1 MHSHTTRTM
10 TRVGYALALIGF
22 FQVGAAVAPH
32 VADTLPFG
40 GWSAYALGWGIA
52 AVFDLTWATIGYSAI
67 RTHQQGN
74 HRATIVLTGVTGA
87 VIAASTVLLATV
99 GHQGPWSF
107 VPAVSALIIGI
118 SAALDHVLIDNETHE
133 KIREMRANSRA
144 ALALARARSQELST
158 AAETQTV
165 ESLAAG
171 RATIARK
178 SAESRA
184 LADMRIQGIRTQAT
198 AVAAIEKAMTE
209 HGEAAARFSDVL
221 AGQTTLLTQ
230 DTTAPETAP
239 ETALA
244 TAMTGPETTPA
255 RTLTVIRNGTE
266 LSEVDRRI
274 LDLIREG
281 KKAPEIAE
289 TLSIGVSTAYRK
301 ISQLRTA

>member
-1 MHSHTTRTM
+1 MNAHTTRTM
-10 TRVGYALALIGF
+10 TRVGYLLAIIGF

-74 HRATIVLTGVTGA
+74 HRATIVLASVTAA
-87 VIAASTVLLATV
+87 VIAASTAMLATV

-133 KIREMRANSRA
+133 TIREMRANSRA
-144 ALALARARSQELST
+144 ALALALAESRRDSLT
-158 AAETQTV
+158 AETETIRA
-165 ESLAAG
+165 LATG

-178 SAESRA
+178 TAESRI
-184 LADMRIQGIRTQAT
+184 LAEMRIQGIQTQAA
-198 AVAAIEKAMTE
+198 AVTEIEKTTRE
-209 HGEAAARFSDVL
+209 HGETAARFSEVL
-221 AGQTTLLTQ
+221 AGQPLIPPLAETLAETIP
-230 DTTAPETAP
+230 AEPER
-239 ETALA
+239 
-244 TAMTGPETTPA
+244 TPA
-255 RTLTVIRNGTE
+255 RSLTVISSGAD
-266 LSEVDRRI
+266 LSETDRKI
-274 LDLIREG
+274 LAMVREG

-289 TLSIGVSTAYRK
+289 TLSIGLSTTYRK

>member
-1 MHSHTTRTM
+1 MNAHTTRTM
-10 TRVGYALALIGF
+10 TRVGYILAMIGF

-74 HRATIVLTGVTGA
+74 HRATLVLASVTAA
-87 VIAASTVLLATV
+87 VIAASTAMLATV

-133 KIREMRANSRA
+133 TIREMRANSRA
-144 ALALARARSQELST
+144 ALALALAESRRDSLT
-158 AAETQTV
+158 AETETIRA
-165 ESLAAG
+165 LANG

-178 SAESRA
+178 TAEARI
-184 LADMRIQGIRTQAT
+184 LAEMRIQGIQTQAD
-198 AVAAIEKAMTE
+198 AVTAIETVQDK
-209 HGEAAARFSDVL
+209 HGETAARFSDVL
-221 AGQTTLLTQ
+221 AGQPPTLILPEIQ
-230 DTTAPETAP
+230 PETIP
-239 ETALA
+239 TE
-244 TAMTGPETTPA
+244 PETTPA
-255 RTLTVIRNGTE
+255 RNLTVISNGAD
-266 LSEVDRRI
+266 LSETDRRI
-274 LDLIREG
+274 LAMMREG

-289 TLSIGVSTAYRK
+289 TLDLGLSTAYRK

>member
-1 MHSHTTRTM
+1 MNAHTTRTM
-10 TRVGYALALIGF
+10 TRVGYILALIGF

-74 HRATIVLTGVTGA
+74 HRATVVLASVTAA
-87 VIAASTVLLATV
+87 VIAASTALLATV

-133 KIREMRANSRA
+133 TIREMRANSRA
-144 ALALARARSQELST
+144 ALALARARSQALSVD
-158 AAETQTV
+158 AETQTV
-165 ESLAAG
+165 ESLANG

-178 SAESRA
+178 TAESRI
-184 LADMRIQGIRTQAT
+184 LAEMRIQGIETQAA
-198 AVAAIEKAMTE
+198 AVTAIETVHEK
-209 HGEAAARFSDVL
+209 HGETAARFSDVL
-221 AGQTTLLTQ
+221 AGQAATLILP
-230 DTTAPETAP
+230 DRAPETIPA
-239 ETALA
+239 EN
-244 TAMTGPETTPA
+244 ETTPA
-255 RTLTVIRNGTE
+255 RALTVISNGVD
-266 LSEVDRRI
+266 LSETDRKI
-274 LDLIREG
+274 LAMVREG

-289 TLSIGVSTAYRK
+289 TLSIGLSTTYRK